1 MDTTIK
7 RIAIIGSG
15 SWATAIAKILET
27 RGVTFSWYF
36 RTKKKITKFKKD
48 KHNPKYLSSIQF
60 DVTKIEF
67 HHKINS
73 CVEHSDILIFAIPA
87 AFILNGLK
95 KLEVD
100 ISEKIIVSAIKGM
113 VPETSQILSSFFAT
127 NYNVSARN
135 FCVIKGPCHAE
146 EIANERLSYLTVA
159 SQNLENAQ
167 TVADYISVHYVKTN
181 ISTDVVGAE
190 YAAVLKNIM
199 AIASGIAYGLRY
211 GDNFQAVLIS
221 NAIQEIKRFL
231 DVIHPEKE
239 REVTDSVYLG
249 DLLVT
254 TYSQFSRNRT
264 FGNMIGRGYTVRSAI
279 LELSM
284 VAEGYY
290 AVKSIYELAVKHNID
305 VPITKAVYYILYE
318 RIAPMI
324 EMQLLSEELR

>member
-1 MDTTIK
+1 MDTTTK

-15 SWATAIAKILET
+15 SWATAIAKMLET
-27 RGVTFSWYF
+27 KGVPFGWYF
-36 RTKKKITKFKKD
+36 RTKKRTTKFKKH

-60 DVTKIEF
+60 DVSKIEF
-67 HHKINS
+67 YHKINT
-73 CVEHSDILIFAIPA
+73 CVENADILIFAIPA
-87 AFILNGLK
+87 AFIMNGLR

-100 ISEKIIVSAIKGM
+100 ISEKIVVSAIKGM

-127 NYNVSARN
+127 NYNVKPTN

-146 EIANERLSYLTVA
+146 EIANERLSYLTIA
-159 SQNLENAQ
+159 SKNLETAQ
-167 TVADYISVHYVKTN
+167 TVANYISVHYVKTN
-181 ISTDVVGAE
+181 VSNDVVGAE

-231 DVIHPEKE
+231 DVIHPEE
-239 REVTDSVYLG
+239 RDVTDSVYLG

-264 FGNMIGRGYTVRSAI
+264 FGNMIGRGYTVRSTI

-324 EMQLLSEELR
+324 EMQLLSDELR